1 MFKNHYSTV
10 LLLLALFAGSRAA
23 QAQTDLLGDL
33 EKTAPAPTK
42 REVVQATFKATHIIN
57 SQSVE
62 IQGPGTLNFIIQHR
76 FGTLNEGAY
85 ALWGL
90 DNAVI
95 RFSFEYGLT
104 DRLSLG
110 VGRSSF
116 QKTYDGF
123 VKYRALRQ
131 SSGAGAMPVSLTLLA
146 SSAIMTERIP
156 IVPGEAVR
164 SAGSRLAYTY
174 QVLLARKFSPEFSAQ
189 LMPTLVHRNYVRFS
203 TDKND
208 VLAMGFGFRQK
219 ITKRTAITGD
229 YFYLLPGSKSG
240 DIFGP
245 AVGGERPRL
254 ALAMRNSIGVGVDI
268 ESGGHVFQLHL
279 TNAKGMSESVFIP
292 QTTGRFERGDIYFGF
307 AINRNFTVR
316 SNLN

>member
-1 MFKNHYSTV
+1 MFKNHYSTA
-10 LLLLALFAGSRAA
+10 LLLVALLAGSRAA

-131 SSGAGAMPVSLTLLA
+131 SSGAGAMPISLTLLA

-156 IVPGEAVR
+156 IVPGEAAR

-174 QVLLARKFSPEFSAQ
+174 QALLARKFSPEFSAQ

-208 VLAMGFGFRQK
+208 VLAMGVGFRQK